1 MHASG
6 QLASSALIQFSTQ
19 KTVPPTFRHQL
30 RSSRQSPTGM
40 PVETSLPQVVLG
52 YVGLTNELA
61 ITMTRK
67 VLQMW

>member
-1 MHASG
+1 
-6 QLASSALIQFSTQ
+6 
-19 KTVPPTFRHQL
+19 
-30 RSSRQSPTGM
+30 M

-52 YVGLTNELA
+52 YVRLTNELA